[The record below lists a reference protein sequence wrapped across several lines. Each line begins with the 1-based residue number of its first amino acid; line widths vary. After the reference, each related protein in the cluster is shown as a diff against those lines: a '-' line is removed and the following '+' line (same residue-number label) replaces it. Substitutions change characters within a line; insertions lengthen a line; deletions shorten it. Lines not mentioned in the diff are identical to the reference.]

1 MDSKDESYFKTKYY
15 QYKIRIKKWESNFI
29 NKYGR
34 KPNKNDIKAADS
46 TIREAYKIYW
56 EFKIKTEN
64 RSQEATTTYHNIK
77 ESTPVEKSHF
87 DLVLSKEN
95 QVYHSTELSP
105 ILNSIDPE
113 NTFSSNIYT
122 SDVESYT
129 PFFENKSNSKQA
141 WDHHLNTEKN
151 NRKENE
157 SKFASNS
164 SFQLSQERFK
174 SLNLLKRNPR
184 KLAIHSKLDDNTE
197 NSNKNFKEINL
208 YSKNSDESIKTD
220 TFKIAEWTKPNLKV
234 ISLRSNV
241 TSKSSNTLQQLILRS
256 SNDSPTNN
264 RLLSKSWLDRCTEP
278 SIDKSLATKLEEPKE
293 EDSCMLY
300 SSTNSDDDY
309 VFNSDSKDHSNKRVR
324 NHNNLFGDEYV
335 QNVKKICCENNLCSS
350 NDMKNL
356 GKKLHDSHEYNKFIT
371 DSYNFI
377 KVTDYTI
384 DTNIIKTNNKVN
396 ENITFNDSQ
405 YTSENSSTVS
415 MTEIIGSN
423 QFQFDRKS
431 RIDSKK
437 LLNINNTNSKE
448 YSDTFPQMPITD
460 ISEVIKPSITLTKSN
475 QMIEDT
481 LIRNNSAKEL
491 NRNFL
496 RINLKKKVFVRG
508 KKSFNFSTYKKT
520 QWKKK
525 KEKTDI
531 NAGNLD
537 FLDSIDKNN
546 TFLCFKCGKMGH
558 LARRCKNSK
567 DSGLA
572 IDDHEEMPDIS
583 QLRDVTDT
591 TKLTGTTESKFSIN
605 EMLDNYE
612 LPEACKEKKIISRN
626 QGISPLYSLNR
637 NGSIIDA
644 PSEVLTAL
652 AKFGHKQ
659 FRDGQEI
666 SIMRTLSGL
675 PTLVT
680 LTTGSG
686 KSLCYQLPAYL
697 YAQRSKCITLVIS
710 PLVSLMDDQI
720 SKMPDFLPAAC
731 LHTNQSPMLH
741 ANILNDLKAGK
752 ITILLV
758 SPEALA
764 ACDTSKSYVTIFRHL
779 PPIAFAC
786 IDEAHCIS
794 QWSHNFRPSY
804 LMLCKILREHLNVK
818 NILALTA
825 TASKYTV
832 SSIIDL
838 LQIKDEKTG
847 VISDKPLPSNLNLT
861 ISHDKKK
868 EDALISLLQSERFIQ
883 YNSIIIYCT
892 RREECSRIAGLLR
905 ICLKDENFKLNHSK
919 RNEKNISAIAEAY
932 HAGLSAHRR
941 KSVYTAFM
949 KSKIRIIVATVAFGM
964 GINKPDIRSVIHYN
978 MPSNFESYVQEIGRA
993 GRDGSP
999 AHCHLFLNA
1008 QENSDECE
1016 LRRHINADGIDRRTI
1031 RHLLKK
1037 IFIPCNCKNLS
1048 KADTKSRCQGHEVAF
1063 SVEDTVTSLDI
1074 KQETIATLLCYLELY
1089 FQCFVK
1095 LLPTTYI
1102 NARIHSYD
1110 GLKDLISTVVSSPPL
1125 EMAITL
1131 LTEKGIYQDSLS
1143 TIEFPVIHISSL
1155 IGLDSG
1161 FLKNQLK
1168 RLEWKKGK

>member
-1 MDSKDESYFKTKYY
+1 MDSIDESYFKTKYY

-34 KPNKNDIKAADS
+34 KPNKNDIKVADS

-56 EFKIKTEN
+56 EFKIKTLEN
-64 RSQEATTTYHNIK
+64 GSQEATTTYDNMK
-77 ESTPVEKSHF
+77 ESTPVENSHF

-95 QVYHSTELSP
+95 QVYHRTELSP

-129 PFFENKSNSKQA
+129 PFFENKSNIKQA
-141 WDHHLNTEKN
+141 WDHHLNAEKN
-151 NRKENE
+151 NCKQNE

-174 SLNLLKRNPR
+174 SLNFSKRNPR

-220 TFKIAEWTKPNLKV
+220 TFKIAEWTKPNLKI
-234 ISLRSNV
+234 ISLKSNV

-256 SNDSPTNN
+256 SNDSPTNS

-278 SIDKSLATKLEEPKE
+278 SIDKTLATKVEEPKE

-356 GKKLHDSHEYNKFIT
+356 GKKLHDSHEHNKFIT

-377 KVTDYTI
+377 KVTDYTS
-384 DTNIIKTNNKVN
+384 DTSIIKSNNKVN

-460 ISEVIKPSITLTKSN
+460 ISEVIKPSIILTKSN
-475 QMIEDT
+475 HMIEDA
-481 LIRNNSAKEL
+481 LVRNNSAKEL
-491 NRNFL
+491 NTNFL

-525 KEKTDI
+525 KEKADI

-567 DSGLA
+567 DSGLLA

-583 QLRDVTDT
+583 QLRDVKDT
-591 TKLTGTTESKFSIN
+591 TKLTGTTENSRNMCKDLMSPITPSIENLITRETGKIEKEFETSKKSMYDKIESLTIVKEN
-605 EMLDNYE
+605 LEMLDDYE
-612 LPEACKEKKIISRN
+612 VPEACKEEKIISRN
-626 QGISPLYSLNR
+626 QGISPLYSL
-637 NGSIIDA
+637 D
-644 PSEVLTAL
+644 
-652 AKFGHKQ
+652 
-659 FRDGQEI
+659 
-666 SIMRTLSGL
+666 
-675 PTLVT
+675 
-680 LTTGSG
+680 
-686 KSLCYQLPAYL
+686 
-697 YAQRSKCITLVIS
+697 
-710 PLVSLMDDQI
+710 
-720 SKMPDFLPAAC
+720 
-731 LHTNQSPMLH
+731 
-741 ANILNDLKAGK
+741 
-752 ITILLV
+752 
-758 SPEALA
+758 
-764 ACDTSKSYVTIFRHL
+764 
-779 PPIAFAC
+779 
-786 IDEAHCIS
+786 
-794 QWSHNFRPSY
+794 
-804 LMLCKILREHLNVK
+804 
-818 NILALTA
+818 
-825 TASKYTV
+825 
-832 SSIIDL
+832 
-838 LQIKDEKTG
+838 
-847 VISDKPLPSNLNLT
+847 
-861 ISHDKKK
+861 
-868 EDALISLLQSERFIQ
+868 
-883 YNSIIIYCT
+883 
-892 RREECSRIAGLLR
+892 
-905 ICLKDENFKLNHSK
+905 
-919 RNEKNISAIAEAY
+919 
-932 HAGLSAHRR
+932 
-941 KSVYTAFM
+941 
-949 KSKIRIIVATVAFGM
+949 
-964 GINKPDIRSVIHYN
+964 
-978 MPSNFESYVQEIGRA
+978 
-993 GRDGSP
+993 RDGS
-999 AHCHLFLNA
+999 
-1008 QENSDECE
+1008 
-1016 LRRHINADGIDRRTI
+1016 
-1031 RHLLKK
+1031 
-1037 IFIPCNCKNLS
+1037 
-1048 KADTKSRCQGHEVAF
+1048 
-1063 SVEDTVTSLDI
+1063 I
-1074 KQETIATLLCYLELY
+1074 K
-1089 FQCFVK
+1089 
-1095 LLPTTYI
+1095 
-1102 NARIHSYD
+1102 
-1110 GLKDLISTVVSSPPL
+1110 
-1125 EMAITL
+1125 
-1131 LTEKGIYQDSLS
+1131 
-1143 TIEFPVIHISSL
+1143 
-1155 IGLDSG
+1155 
-1161 FLKNQLK
+1161 
-1168 RLEWKKGK
+1168 